1 MPLLFVQVR
10 RPDCVRNRSSEHHE
24 PCEGGWAVSS
34 DRNCGRCGFSKDYE
48 GHRAASVEE
57 RHAGSGADMN
67 RTAGTLEALGE
78 CDAVILVEGRGKSSR
93 GQAQKE
99 HESIAA
105 LEKPVVGYVML

>member
-1 MPLLFVQVR
+1 
-10 RPDCVRNRSSEHHE
+10 
-24 PCEGGWAVSS
+24 
-34 DRNCGRCGFSKDYE
+34 
-48 GHRAASVEE
+48 
-57 RHAGSGADMN
+57 MN